1 VSTDV
6 AVERRIERPR
16 EEVAAYASDWRNDE
30 EWIGALDEVRLV
42 QEEPLQV
49 ARVAGFLGKRIEY
62 VNEVVEHE
70 PGRRLVMRS
79 VKAPFPMTV
88 TYEFEDAGNGGSVM
102 RIRTQGDASGFYRVA
117 GPLLARAVKRGLE
130 RDLATLKER
139 LEGGPRAAA
148 PA

>member
-1 VSTDV
+1 VTDV
-6 AVERRIERPR
+6 TAETTIGRPR
-16 EEVAAYASDWRNDE
+16 EEVAAYATDWRNDR
-30 EWIGALDEVRLV
+30 EWIGALTEVRLV

-49 ARVAGFLGKRIEY
+49 ERVASFLGKRIEY

-88 TYEFEDAGNGGSVM
+88 VYEFEDADGGGTGM
-102 RIRTQGDASGFYRVA
+102 RIRAQGDASGFYRLA
-117 GPLLARAVKRGLE
+117 APLLSRSVKRAIEG
-130 RDLATLKER
+130 DLARLKQR
-139 LEGGPRAAA
+139 LEG

>member
-1 VSTDV
+1 MSTDV

-88 TYEFEDAGNGGSVM
+88 TYEFEDAGDGGSVM

-139 LEGGPRAAA
+139 LEAGPRAAA

>member
-6 AVERRIERPR
+6 AVEQRIERPR
-16 EEVAAYASDWRNDE
+16 EEVAAYASDWENDKD
-30 EWIGALDEVRLV
+30 WIGALDDVRLV

-88 TYEFEDAGNGGSVM
+88 TYEFEDAGEAGSVM

-117 GPLLARAVKRGLE
+117 APLLSRAVKRGLE

-139 LEGGPRAAA
+139 LEAGPRAAA
-148 PA
+148 SS